1 VAATE
6 LRRRGVPDATVA
18 RLPAY
23 LRVLAAMADRGV
35 RSTSSEELAAAV
47 GVHSAKVRKDLSQL
61 GTYGVRGVGYDV
73 QHLSLEISRE
83 LGMTREWAVV
93 IVGMGHLGRA
103 LAGHR
108 GFFARGF
115 RVAGLFDVDPAV
127 IGERVG
133 ELTIQDLA
141 DLPGTVR
148 GRDAIGVIATP
159 ESAAQQVADAL
170 VAAGVSSILN
180 LAGGNLAVPDA
191 VDVRPVEVAAE
202 LQILAFL
209 RQRRD
214 FDVDLERVA
223 P

>member
-1 VAATE
+1 
-6 LRRRGVPDATVA
+6 
-18 RLPAY
+18 
-23 LRVLAAMADRGV
+23 MADRGV

>member
-1 VAATE
+1 MAATE